1 MRNSNFGIIGLGTM
15 GRNLLLNIVEKGF
28 VGTGYDPS
36 ADQRD
41 ALSNALSDLQV
52 KVAESLEDFVM
63 SLERPRKILI
73 LVPAAQVAPLF
84 DDLVNNLESG
94 DVVVDCGN
102 SFFKDTERNNAI
114 ANERGIKFF
123 GAGVS
128 GGERGARNG
137 ASIMVGGDE
146 ADYHLIEEILVGA
159 STKFGE
165 ENCCALVGPGG
176 AGHFVKMIHNGIE
189 YSLMQSI
196 AEAYDLLR
204 KGYGFTNREIADVF
218 GSWNSGV
225 LNSFLLEISAGIL
238 RKADAETGKD
248 LVDLLSD
255 VAGQKGTGMWTS
267 TTAMEFGVP
276 VPSIDSAVSMRQISS
291 SKTLRVALGE
301 KFGLVHGNSST
312 EIPSIQDLEAMLLIS
327 FLSSFAQGFMFM
339 KSVSDEKSY
348 GIDLKTVA
356 SIWRGGCIIRAALLS
371 KIMNAFES
379 TGSIHLFEDGAI
391 GEMIGS
397 NWQAARKVA
406 GYAVSRG
413 VPFVT
418 TAASLGYLEAMSS
431 PDLPTN
437 LIQAQRDHFGAHTY
451 RRKDRE
457 GIFHTEDW
465 L

>member
-28 VGTGYDPS
+28 VGTGYDPD
-36 ADQRD
+36 ADQRV
-41 ALSNALSDLQV
+41 ALSHAASDLPV
-52 KVAESLEDFVM
+52 TVVDSLEDFVM
-63 SLERPRKILI
+63 SLERPRRILI

-102 SFFKDTERNNAI
+102 SFFKDTERNCTI
-114 ANERGIKFF
+114 AKERGIKFF

-146 ADYHLIEEILVGA
+146 ADYHLVEEILVGA
-159 STKFGE
+159 SAKFGE

-189 YSLMQSI
+189 YALMQSI
-196 AEAYDLLR
+196 AETYDLLR
-204 KGYGFTNREIADVF
+204 NVHGFSNQQIAELF
-218 GSWNSGV
+218 ISWNSGI
-225 LNSFLLEISAGIL
+225 LRSFLVEISAGIL
-238 RKADAETGKD
+238 RKKD
-248 LVDLLSD
+248 DQTDKELVGLVSD

-276 VPSIDSAVSMRQISS
+276 VPSIDAAVAMRQLSS
-291 SKTLRVALGE
+291 RKNLRVALGNR
-301 KFGLVHGNSST
+301 FGSVQVESSS
-312 EIPSIQDLEAMLLIS
+312 ELPSAHDVEAMLMIS
-327 FLSSFAQGFMFM
+327 FISSFAQGFELM
-339 KSVSDEKSY
+339 KSVSADKGY
-348 GIDLKTVA
+348 RIDLKTVA
-356 SIWRGGCIIRAALLS
+356 SIWRGGCIIRAKLLNE
-371 KIMNAFES
+371 IVRAFGS
-379 TGSIHLFEDGAI
+379 GDSIHMFEDGPI
-391 GEMIGS
+391 GDLIAS
-397 NWQAARKVA
+397 NLSAARKVA
-406 GYAVSRG
+406 GCALTNG
-413 VPFVT
+413 IPFMAS
-418 TAASLGYLEAMSS
+418 AASLGYLEAISRAE
-431 PDLPTN
+431 LPTN

-451 RRKDRE
+451 RRMDRE